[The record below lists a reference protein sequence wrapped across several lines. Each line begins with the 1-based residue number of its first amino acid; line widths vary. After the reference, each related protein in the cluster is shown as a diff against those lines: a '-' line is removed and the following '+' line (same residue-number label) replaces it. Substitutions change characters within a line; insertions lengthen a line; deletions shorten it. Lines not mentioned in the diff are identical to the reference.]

1 MDIQE
6 IAEKLE
12 QSLIERPNETPRRV
26 RQGTELKFVQRF
38 FSDWG
43 YKLPEKKI
51 KDLVAK
57 SQSYDGFIRS
67 ATTFKT
73 PSA

>member
-1 MDIQE
+1 MDIRE
-6 IAEKLE
+6 IAEQLE
-12 QSLIERPNETPRRV
+12 QSLIERPNETPSKL
-26 RQGTELKFVQRF
+26 RQGAELKFVRRF
-38 FSDWG
+38 LSDWG

-51 KDLVAK
+51 KDLAAK

-67 ATTFKT
+67 ATTFKI